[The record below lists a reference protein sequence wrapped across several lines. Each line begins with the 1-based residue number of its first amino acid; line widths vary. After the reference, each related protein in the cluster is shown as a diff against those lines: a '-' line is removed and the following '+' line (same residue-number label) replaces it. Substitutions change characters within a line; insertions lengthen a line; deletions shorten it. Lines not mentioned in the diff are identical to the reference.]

1 MRSMDNLNITQRK
14 DFVNNGY
21 NEKQVQCVQIPKIT
35 DRFCPRVVTTH
46 SPALWLRRLKFTND

>member
-21 NEKQVQCVQIPKIT
+21 NEKQDNVPKFVKI
-35 DRFCPRVVTTH
+35 
-46 SPALWLRRLKFTND
+46 